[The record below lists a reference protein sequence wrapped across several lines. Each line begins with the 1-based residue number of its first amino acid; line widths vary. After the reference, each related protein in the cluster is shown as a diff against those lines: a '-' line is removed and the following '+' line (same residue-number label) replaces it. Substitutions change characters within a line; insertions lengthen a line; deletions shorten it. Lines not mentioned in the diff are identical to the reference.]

1 MPTNCSNW
9 LTSTC
14 LTFVSYRSV
23 RKRSAQQR
31 CGSDYYPQTN
41 DGKLVLVASSIQRRN
56 PVQYNWSTTE
66 PVEHPNAPP
75 NWDSNQVLANVT
87 GCKFQ
92 LNPLFTTTNTC
103 RPQQF
108 RQFNVEHGFCKKLTI
123 ANWFAMELC
132 PSLQELACIECLN
145 QFVIKTQQRA
155 WYIWYANGCLE
166 GMGWESFAA
175 AHGLKEHDTIIVSVA
190 NDLSLVAMVFNQD
203 GCERTFY
210 WYIDI

>member
-41 DGKLVLVASSIQRRN
+41 DGKLVLVASSIQRSNKNLRYIVNRNFIICYSMMFCLGTIFAWDVCGQFKYWLESLINCTPRYIQPHMRAINQLAPQTQHEGN

-92 LNPLFTTTNTC
+92 LNPLFTTTNT
-103 RPQQF
+103 
-108 RQFNVEHGFCKKLTI
+108 
-123 ANWFAMELC
+123 
-132 PSLQELACIECLN
+132 
-145 QFVIKTQQRA
+145 
-155 WYIWYANGCLE
+155 
-166 GMGWESFAA
+166 
-175 AHGLKEHDTIIVSVA
+175 
-190 NDLSLVAMVFNQD
+190 
-203 GCERTFY
+203 
-210 WYIDI
+210 

>member
-41 DGKLVLVASSIQRRN
+41 DGKLVLVASSIQRSNKNLRYIVNRN
-56 PVQYNWSTTE
+56 FIICYSMMFCLGTIFAWDVCGQFKYWLESLINCTPRYIQPHMRAINQLAPQTQHLIH
-66 PVEHPNAPP
+66 HPCWFLAPIKLQ
-75 NWDSNQVLANVT
+75 SNEMQV
-87 GCKFQ
+87 
-92 LNPLFTTTNTC
+92 
-103 RPQQF
+103 
-108 RQFNVEHGFCKKLTI
+108 
-123 ANWFAMELC
+123 
-132 PSLQELACIECLN
+132 
-145 QFVIKTQQRA
+145 
-155 WYIWYANGCLE
+155 